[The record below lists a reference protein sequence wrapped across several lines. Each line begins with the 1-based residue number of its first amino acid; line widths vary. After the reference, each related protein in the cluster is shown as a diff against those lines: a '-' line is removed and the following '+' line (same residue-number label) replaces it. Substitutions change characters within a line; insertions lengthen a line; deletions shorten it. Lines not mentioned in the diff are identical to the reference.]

1 MSVVHKICAVIPAR
15 YASTRFPGK
24 PLALIKGK
32 SMLQRVYEQAKQST
46 SLSEIIVAT
55 DHDAIALHA
64 NSFGAKVVMTSP
76 HHASGT
82 DRIAEVMDLINSPCD
97 IVINIQGDEPF
108 INPEQI
114 NILGAAFEHP
124 SVDIATMAKPIT
136 ESSDYLNS
144 NVVKVVM
151 SLTGNALY
159 FSRSPI
165 PHFRN
170 GSASEN
176 LPQPVFKHLGMY
188 AYRKSVLQKISKLP
202 VSSLEMA
209 EQLEQLRW
217 LENGFVI
224 RAVIT
229 HQETIAIDTPE
240 DIVRAELFLSQ
251 NGK

>member
-1 MSVVHKICAVIPAR
+1 MSIVNKICAVIPAR

-32 SMLQRVYEQAKQST
+32 SMLQRVYEQANHST
-46 SLSEIIVAT
+46 SLFEIIIAT

-82 DRIAEVMDLINSPCD
+82 DRIAEVMDLINPPCD

-108 INPEQI
+108 IDPEQI
-114 NILGAAFEHP
+114 NKLCAAFEDTH
-124 SVDIATMAKPIT
+124 VDIATMAKPIT

-151 SLTGNALY
+151 SLSGNALY

-170 GSASEN
+170 GTESET
-176 LPQPVFKHLGMY
+176 LPQPVYKHLGMY
-188 AYRKSVLQKISKLP
+188 AYRKSVLKKISMLQ
-202 VSSLEMA
+202 VSSLETA

-240 DIVRAELFLSQ
+240 DIIKAEFFLSQ
-251 NGK
+251 HSK